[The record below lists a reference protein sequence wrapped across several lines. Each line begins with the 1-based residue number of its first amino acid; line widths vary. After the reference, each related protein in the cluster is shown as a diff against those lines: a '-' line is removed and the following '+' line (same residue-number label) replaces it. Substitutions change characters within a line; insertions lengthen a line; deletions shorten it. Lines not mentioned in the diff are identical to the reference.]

1 MQQADGLGSARTMNG
16 DVRAPK
22 RRHKKTRCLR
32 VVVSSTTQAT
42 RLHQCGELRWGRRP
56 CKSHAHR
63 RDRSSVPSD
72 SAMADT
78 NAAWWLVRRTKVP
91 AQGAHRM
98 HSCAH
103 VNSTYARTDQRR
115 RVNDRRRAQDCSR
128 RFNARTNEVCLAA
141 VDRGSMSRVMTSNE
155 SSKRPRVP
163 RPSRART
170 TIV

>member
-1 MQQADGLGSARTMNG
+1 MQQADGLGSARTMDG

-22 RRHKKTRCLR
+22 RRHKKTRGLR

-56 CKSHAHR
+56 CKSHTHR

-103 VNSTYARTDQRR
+103 VNSTSPRTDQRR
-115 RVNDRRRAQDCSR
+115 RVNDRRRARHGSR
-128 RFNARTNEVCLAA
+128 RFNARTNEDCLAA

-155 SSKRPRVP
+155 SSRRLPVP
-163 RPSRART
+163 RPSRTRT
-170 TIV
+170 RIG

>member
-1 MQQADGLGSARTMNG
+1 MQQADGLGSARTMDG
-16 DVRAPK
+16 DVRAPE

-56 CKSHAHR
+56 CKSHAYR

-78 NAAWWLVRRTKVP
+78 NAAWWLVRRTRVP

-103 VNSTYARTDQRR
+103 VNSTFARTDQRR
-115 RVNDRRRAQDCSR
+115 CVNDRRRAHDGSR
-128 RFNARTNEVCLAA
+128 RFNARTNEDCLAA
-141 VDRGSMSRVMTSNE
+141 VDRESMSRAMTLNE
-155 SSKRPRVP
+155 SSRQLPVP

-170 TIV
+170 TSA